1 MGAAD
6 GAPPDAALARRVQ
19 RTYLVLVLGNTLAA
33 SYIWGINTLF
43 LLDAGL
49 TNLEAFAANAF
60 FSVGMVV
67 FEIPTGVVADTRG
80 RRVSYLA
87 GSLVLAA
94 TTALYYG
101 LWVWQAPF
109 WQWAVSS
116 ALLGLG
122 FTFFSGALEAW
133 VVDALRHAGQ
143 TGGLEVVF
151 GRAQVVTGAAML
163 TGSVLGGVV
172 AQATD
177 LGVPYLLRVGTL
189 LLMFAVAAL
198 LMRELGFTPDRVRPA
213 REVARDVARTSFDFG
228 RRHPPVRWLMAAGA
242 FTSGVGFYAFYAM
255 QPFLLEL
262 YGEGG
267 AYGVAGIAAAVV
279 AGSQLVGGLAA
290 SRARALVRR
299 RTTAIVLGTAVS
311 TVVLAALGFAR
322 SFAVALV
329 LLVVMGIAQAAI
341 FPIRQAFLNDLVPS
355 DRRATLLSADSM
367 VAGVGAAVVQPAL
380 GRSADVWSYGTSYV
394 LGAGIELLALPLL
407 RRSRHGA
414 GAADVRTGDDAPAPV
429 PDT

>member
-1 MGAAD
+1 MPA
-6 GAPPDAALARRVQ
+6 APPDEGLARRVE
-19 RTYLVLVLGNTLAA
+19 RVYLVLVLGNTLAA

-80 RRVSYLA
+80 RRFSYLA
-87 GSLVLAA
+87 GTVVLAA
-94 TTALYYG
+94 TTALYYA

-133 VVDALRHAGQ
+133 VVDALKHARHAGS
-143 TGGLEVVF
+143 LEAVF
-151 GRAQVVTGAAML
+151 GRAQVVSGAAML
-163 TGSVLGGVV
+163 VGSVLGGVV

-177 LGVPYLLRVGTL
+177 LGVPYVLRVATL
-189 LLMFAVAAL
+189 VLMFVVAAV
-198 LMRELGFTPDRVRPA
+198 LMRELGFTPDRGRPA
-213 REVARDVARTSFDFG
+213 REVARDVATTSFDYG

-290 SRARALVRR
+290 PRVRAVVRR

-311 TVVLAALGFAR
+311 ALVLAVLGLTR
-322 SFAVALV
+322 SFAVALL
-329 LLVVMGIAQAAI
+329 LLVLMGIAQAAI

-355 DRRATLLSADSM
+355 SQRATLLSADSM
-367 VAGVGAAVVQPAL
+367 VAGVGAAAVQPAL
-380 GRSADVWSYGTSYV
+380 GRSADVWGYGTSYV
-394 LGAGIELLALPLL
+394 IGAGVELLALPLL
-407 RRSRHGA
+407 RLSRRGA
-414 GAADVRTGDDAPAPV
+414 GAADVRTDAAEPAPAAEA
-429 PDT
+429 